1 MPQLHLYVS
10 EEVAANA
17 RQRDEASGRKTY
29 ACLDSSLKIGKGG
42 KVRACNRSKS
52 S

>member
-10 EEVAANA
+10 EEVAAKA

-29 ACLDSSLKIGKGG
+29 ACLGSSLKIGNRRKG
-42 KVRACNRSKS
+42 
-52 S
+52 